1 MSQPGLLAAL
11 LSVLSL
17 RSLKRRRRLVAC
29 SEKLKSVQ
37 HTKMRIVF
45 VAAAATAYTS
55 AEPACSSF
63 GAWRVAHGKNYAS
76 AAAGTAAE
84 RTFAAN
90 CGRYAALNAL
100 PGGARFGADE
110 WSDLSPGAFAARFGG
125 GLDAAAL
132 ARGDAAPPVA
142 PAPLAMP
149 PSGGGGGDRNRYVI
163 DWREHGQ
170 VTPVKD
176 QGKYGTCWSFGVA
189 QNLEGLGVRQ
199 GHTLANVSEQAFISC
214 CPACQG
220 AAATAS
226 FSWLVNASGSRGA
239 PALEAT
245 YPYAGPV
252 ENCTFASAPK
262 APVRLVS
269 WGRVQVP
276 QPRAIDVLHGYCPRR
291 IANTTPY
298 LPNTRVRVSHACT
311 RVFLCRE

>member
-1 MSQPGLLAAL
+1 
-11 LSVLSL
+11 
-17 RSLKRRRRLVAC
+17 
-29 SEKLKSVQ
+29 
-37 HTKMRIVF
+37 MRIVF

-149 PSGGGGGDRNRYVI
+149 PSGGGDRNRYVI

-276 QPRAIDVLHGYCPRR
+276 QPRAIDVLHGYC
-291 IANTTPY
+291 
-298 LPNTRVRVSHACT
+298 
-311 RVFLCRE
+311 